1 MKVFTRLIEM
11 LTPPPRWKVPVIIIL
26 GAFAGLVAHIFV
38 IAKAPSYLSD
48 NPETCVNC
56 HVMNSYYST
65 WAHSAHGKSLVCNDC
80 HVPHDNIFHKYL
92 FKAQDGLRH
101 STIFTLRM
109 EPQVIR
115 IKDAG
120 RHVVQENCERC
131 HEHQVATMRANE
143 RLYRVEEEEEDD
155 NGRVCWDC
163 HQETPHGRVNSLAS
177 TPYSYAPTLKP
188 ILPEWIIKS
197 KQTNNSK

>member
-1 MKVFTRLIEM
+1 MKIFTGLIQA
-11 LTPPPRWKVPVIIIL
+11 LTPPPKWRIPVIILL
-26 GAFAGLVAHIFV
+26 GAIAGMGAQIFV
-38 IAKAPSYLSD
+38 IAEAPSYLSD

-80 HVPHDNIFHKYL
+80 HVPQDNIFRKYL

-101 STIFTLRM
+101 STMFTFRL

-120 RHVVQENCERC
+120 RKVVQENCERC
-131 HEHQVATMRANE
+131 HAHQISNINANMAQYAKPKDKE
-143 RLYRVEEEEEDD
+143 
-155 NGRVCWDC
+155 RVCWDC

-177 TPYSYAPTLKP
+177 TPHSYAPALKP
-188 ILPEWIIKS
+188 TIPEWIKAN